1 MTTPNPPRLIGLV
14 GCSSAKLSRPAPA
27 RELYTSPLFRKAST
41 YAELTCARWFILSAK
56 HGLLNPDQVVEPYDV
71 KLGTNA
77 RTSPP
82 IHEWADRVRGQLATE
97 LADTPRAV
105 LVTLAGVQY
114 QTVLRPCQ
122 WPFRIPM
129 KGLGIGQ
136 QLGWLTDQL
145 AQLNTTSPRGMT
157 PCLNGTS
164 GTPAA
169 AQ

>member
-1 MTTPNPPRLIGLV
+1 MNTTTNPPRLIGLV
-14 GCSSAKLSRPAPA
+14 GCSSTKLSHPAPA
-27 RELYTSPLFRKAST
+27 RELYTSPLFRKASA
-41 YAELTCARWFILSAK
+41 YAELTCESWYILSAK
-56 HGLLNPDQVVEPYDV
+56 HGLLHPDQVVEPYDV

-82 IHEWADRVRGQLATE
+82 NHQWADQVREQLAAE
-97 LADTPRAV
+97 LADTPHAV

-122 WPFRIPM
+122 WPFQIPM

-136 QLGWLTDQL
+136 QLGWLTNRL
-145 AQLNTTSPRGMT
+145 AQLSAA
-157 PCLNGTS
+157 

-169 AQ
+169 PRDDPNA